1 MWAFLLLKI
10 QYLLNYEIIEN
21 KILTFFRM
29 CYKLL
34 VVKDIIAFHIIFH
47 IFTNIDTSHR
57 VDVRWLFFVLVSLWQ

>member
-10 QYLLNYEIIEN
+10 KYLLNYEIIEN
-21 KILTFFRM
+21 EILTFFRM

-47 IFTNIDTSHR
+47 IFTNIDISHR
-57 VDVRWLFFVLVSLWQ
+57 QMSCGFLLLRKYLLQ

>member
-10 QYLLNYEIIEN
+10 KYLLNYEIIEN
-21 KILTFFRM
+21 EILTFFRM

-47 IFTNIDTSHR
+47 IFTI
-57 VDVRWLFFVLVSLWQ
+57 